1 MSYSESGY
9 LIVFQEINLFSLSCK
24 QVSFSVTKGIYYS
37 GSDYDYYKDIMPDP
51 AIPGKFFMRHQ
62 QKLGNIQSLSDVKM
76 ENFLLKKNLI
86 SIFSQKLNVD
96 TY

>member
-51 AIPGKFFMRHQ
+51 AIPGKFFMRH
-62 QKLGNIQSLSDVKM
+62 
-76 ENFLLKKNLI
+76 NL
-86 SIFSQKLNVD
+86 
-96 TY
+96 